1 MFSGRLLMAASIF
14 LCFSTTLAGSLM
26 YVALMCEFI
35 VVLIWGTMSCTL
47 MMLYLVRAPANVIDE
62 GAGG

>member
-35 VVLIWGTMSCTL
+35 VVLIWGTMS
-47 MMLYLVRAPANVIDE
+47 VP
-62 GAGG
+62 